1 MRTLCRLAGMV
12 LAGLLAVQTTGAL
25 AANSEPAPT
34 PKRWAWL
41 EGTAWYV
48 PNANLLAIM
57 TSPDSPAVIPLRDQ
71 TVYVIDGYRDG
82 YFWGVSR
89 AQFAAPGGPRRVAP
103 DDDDP
108 TCNRLVG
115 SVTPEG
121 TLNLSF
127 AAMDG
132 ADRERVT
139 GVGTMRKRGGAWAM
153 ELQMTTGETV
163 QVTHWA
169 YMRACPPTGACAL
182 PAIKSTARAFVDVCR
197 RSNRQ

>member
-1 MRTLCRLAGMV
+1 MRTFWRFAGIM
-12 LAGLLAVQTTGAL
+12 LAGLVAL
-25 AANSEPAPT
+25 QPAAALSGNSEAAPT

-41 EGTAWYV
+41 EGTVWYV
-48 PNANLLAIM
+48 PKANLPAIM

-89 AQFAAPGGPRRVAP
+89 AQFVAPGEPPRVPP
-103 DDDDP
+103 DNDDP

-127 AAMDG
+127 AAMGD

-153 ELQMTTGETV
+153 ELQMTTGDTA

-169 YMRACPPTGACAL
+169 YMRACSSQGACPL
-182 PAIKSTARAFVDVCR
+182 PAITSTAKAFV
-197 RSNRQ
+197 

>member
-1 MRTLCRLAGMV
+1 MPKFRRLAATI
-12 LAGLLAVQTTGAL
+12 LAGLVAAHTGGAVAD
-25 AANSEPAPT
+25 EPESAPT
-34 PKRWAWL
+34 PRRWSWL
-41 EGTAWYV
+41 EGTVWYV
-48 PNANLLAIM
+48 PTANLLAIM
-57 TSPDSPAVIPLRDQ
+57 TSADNPAVIPLRDQ

-89 AQFAAPGGPRRVAP
+89 VQFAAPGAPRRVAP

-127 AAMDG
+127 AAMDDT
-132 ADRERVT
+132 DRERVT
-139 GVGTMRKRGGAWAM
+139 GVGTMRRRGGAWAM
-153 ELQMTTGETV
+153 ELQMTTGDTV

-169 YMRACPPTGACAL
+169 YMRACPSDGGCPL
-182 PAIKSTARAFVDVCR
+182 PAIRATARAFVDVCR